1 MYIAFR
7 QKLGSTQAD
16 SVLIHSLQNPLSLE
30 FERSD
35 STRRLRLVLSEI
47 LFISSQVK
55 LPECLTMLTLIII

>member
-1 MYIAFR
+1 MLHFNMYNIFR

-47 LFISSQVK
+47 LYISSQV
-55 LPECLTMLTLIII
+55 L